1 MNDVLRLRNV
11 TIGLRHGRSERVLI
25 EGLDLAVPPN
35 RIVGLVGE
43 SGSGKS
49 VTASAAMNLLPA
61 PLHVLSGEVLFKG
74 ENLLNMTDRELR
86 ALRGREMSMIFQEPS
101 RALNP
106 LLTVGEQIGELF
118 AAHGGLSRR
127 ERRERTI
134 ELLRSVGIRDP
145 RSRYREYP
153 HEFSGGMQQR
163 ILIAMA
169 VALRPSLIVADE
181 PTTALDAT
189 VQVRILELLRR
200 LQEETGASILLITH
214 DLRVVAS
221 LCDEVCVMY
230 AGELVEKADVFTLF
244 ENPQHPYTRG
254 LMESVPRADVFR
266 GLPRC
271 MKGQA
276 PERFYELDGC
286 RFAPR
291 CPRSRPICLREKP
304 AFQWK
309 SDHGENG
316 CRVRCF
322 FPIDT
327 PDGRRDGR

>member
-1 MNDVLRLRNV
+1 M
-11 TIGLRHGRSERVLI
+11 
-25 EGLDLAVPPN
+25 
-35 RIVGLVGE
+35 
-43 SGSGKS
+43 
-49 VTASAAMNLLPA
+49 TAAAAMNLLPP

-74 ENLLNMTDRELR
+74 ENLLDRTDGELR
-86 ALRGREMSMIFQEPS
+86 SLRGREMSMIFQEPS

-127 ERRERTI
+127 ERRERAI

-189 VQVRILELLRR
+189 VQVRILELLKR
-200 LQEETGASILLITH
+200 LQEETRASILLITH

-230 AGELVEKADVFTLF
+230 AGELVERADVFTLF
-244 ENPQHPYTRG
+244 ERPQHPYTRG

-291 CPRSRPICLREKP
+291 CPRSRPICIREKP
-304 AFQWK
+304 AFQWE
-309 SDHGENG
+309 DNHGEKG

-322 FPIDT
+322 FPIDA
-327 PDGRRDGR
+327 PDERGDER